1 MWVSMHTYF
10 LSYFDIR
17 LYSASPYKHIF
28 MPNMPLSCKFLTL
41 AKNASLKNL
50 IAKKD
55 EKNLKKHKGICNVAF
70 ALSLDNENLH
80 IGM

>member
-10 LSYFDIR
+10 LSYFDIC

-55 EKNLKKHKGICNVAF
+55 EKN
-70 ALSLDNENLH
+70 
-80 IGM
+80 